1 MLDERV
7 RSVTGISG
15 VIIGALGPVIAVL
28 YFMYSGPPPAWNVL
42 TRCLLNLITCGLLIV
57 FIAGFCHLIRQAGAD
72 SAWVASLAYGA
83 GLIYTTVTLIAAS
96 LEAGV
101 VFAHPDGTIDP
112 TFEGPL
118 AEGSILMH
126 GSITRVL
133 TIVFML
139 AAGHAVIRTKLLG
152 VWAGRS
158 AYVIA
163 LINLACVPS
172 IYFGK
177 DPSQFYSA
185 VGWGNSA
192 LTASLILYWILAVSI
207 ALLKQIRTVPSQVLE
222 KV

>member
-1 MLDERV
+1 MMDERV
-7 RSVTGISG
+7 RSITAISG

-42 TRCLLNLITCGLLIV
+42 TRCLLNLITCGLLIA
-57 FIAGFCHLIRQAGAD
+57 FIAGFCHLIRQTAAD

-83 GLIYTTVTLIAAS
+83 GLVYTTVTLIATS

-101 VFAHPDGTIDP
+101 VFGHPDGAIDP

-126 GSITRVL
+126 GSITRIL
-133 TIVFML
+133 TVVFMT
-139 AAGHAVIRTKLLG
+139 AIGYAVIRTRLLG
-152 VWAGRS
+152 AWAGRS

-163 LINLACVPS
+163 LINLVCVPS

-177 DPSQFYSA
+177 DP
-185 VGWGNSA
+185 
-192 LTASLILYWILAVSI
+192 
-207 ALLKQIRTVPSQVLE
+207 
-222 KV
+222 